1 VRAVTTRGCVS
12 ATEPIAAGELARL
25 LAHDTRTPLNAV
37 QGFAELLLGGAAG
50 PLGADAVG
58 YVAEIARAGRALEEA
73 VALAQE
79 LAELDAPVAATDVQL
94 PELLRE
100 VGFKLVAA
108 GGTRLPAVRGTA
120 ERWRRVLHPCRDHL
134 TGVSPPARRRRPSS
148 AIART
153 PPLNWCYG
161 APTCNR
167 CRRRA
172 CLANGCSRCCLAAWE
187 PA

>member
-1 VRAVTTRGCVS
+1 MRAVTTRGCVS

-37 QGFAELLLGGAAG
+37 QGFAELLLSGAAG
-50 PLGADAVG
+50 PLAADAVG
-58 YVAEIARAGRALEEA
+58 YVAEIARAGRALEVA

-79 LAELDAPVAATDVQL
+79 LAELDASVAATDVQL

-100 VGFKLVAA
+100 VGFTLVAA

-120 ERWRRVLHPCRDHL
+120 ERWRRVLHLCRDHL
-134 TGVSPPARRRRPSS
+134 AGGEPTRSPPQAEFRDR
-148 AIART
+148 AT

-161 APTCNR
+161 APTCIR
-167 CRRRA
+167 YRRRA